1 MCYCPKIIWLTLIHG
16 QVFSGVDSDR
26 IQLNHDSLWTGG
38 PFQNKSY
45 TGNNGDPSQK
55 ANKASGIASLRKEI
69 WSKGQVP
76 VEDATTLYGSF
87 GRFDKKLTSDIAES
101 QSKNIIL
108 LTGNHLMA

>member
-1 MCYCPKIIWLTLIHG
+1 MDQPRSAHRQRLSGCNGKIINVFLFKKSINTLIHG

-26 IQLNHDSLWTGG
+26 FQLNHHSLWTGG

-45 TGNNGDPSQK
+45 TGNNADPSQK
-55 ANKASGIASLRKEI
+55 SNKAAGIASLRKEI

-87 GRFDKKLTSDIAES
+87 GTFDK
-101 QSKNIIL
+101 N
-108 LTGNHLMA
+108 